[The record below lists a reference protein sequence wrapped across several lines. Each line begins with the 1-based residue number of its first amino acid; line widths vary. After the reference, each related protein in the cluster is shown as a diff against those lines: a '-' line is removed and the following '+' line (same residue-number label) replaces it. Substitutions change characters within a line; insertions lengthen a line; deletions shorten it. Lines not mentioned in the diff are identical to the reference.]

1 MQKLLLDPLQLKSTH
16 YFTDQIIGLNVA
28 ASHNVVD
35 GKPASY

>member
-1 MQKLLLDPLQLKSTH
+1 MQKPLLYPLQLKSTH
-16 YFTDQIIGLNVA
+16 FFTDQIIGLNVA